1 MGEKNLWALLPRT
14 NGYLDVWV
22 AGKKVQSSDSFL
34 GQEEEPILGKTY
46 LPRKY
51 KTTVSIPPLN
61 DVDVYGND
69 MNFVAIKDEQEKLV
83 GFNVLFG
90 GGLSM
95 EHGNKTTYPGV
106 SQELGYIPLDQP
118 LKSQKRL

>member
-1 MGEKNLWALLPRT
+1 M
-14 NGYLDVWV
+14 WV

-69 MNFVAIKDEQEKLV
+69 MNFVAIKD
-83 GFNVLFG
+83 
-90 GGLSM
+90 
-95 EHGNKTTYPGV
+95 
-106 SQELGYIPLDQP
+106 
-118 LKSQKRL
+118 